1 LTQSPPRDSVAFAPH
16 MPPKSKESAAAPVT
30 VPWEGAARFKGKKIG
45 VCVSGG
51 LDSKTVCKRLLM
63 AGMDVL
69 AFSADLG
76 QPDETDIQNVKKRM
90 ATTGVDTVIIDLK
103 DEMAQGCFDIIQC
116 QAQGDGGYW
125 NTTGIGRYVT
135 CRGLLKA
142 MHEHKVDVLAHGAT
156 GRGNDQMRFERYT
169 NVLYPKMSVF
179 APWRDAELLKEFP
192 GRTEMAAYL
201 NGFGIEAFVGPKK
214 KYSTDANLAGL
225 SHEAEDL
232 ESVETS
238 MLIVDPEMGVWPSQ
252 APDKME
258 EVTFTFEAA
267 QCVKINGKKV
277 TPQEAI
283 RLANTIGGRNG
294 VGIAH
299 ALENRIIGTKSRG
312 VYEAPGMELLGKAL
326 RYVYQAILD
335 RRATRL
341 FEHCSKI
348 VSDQIYDGRF
358 FDPVTTASIKAI
370 QELTK
375 HASGTVTVGAYKG
388 NVHFISLKDVSAS
401 LYNMADSSM
410 EASDG
415 LNPVS
420 SQGYAEVQSVEARM
434 MAIAGQITPYPT
446 GPPPEAAAPPAKKAR
461 K

>member
-1 LTQSPPRDSVAFAPH
+1 
-16 MPPKSKESAAAPVT
+16 MPSKSKKTAVPESPV
-30 VPWEGAARFKGKKIG
+30 WKGAARYKGKRVG

-51 LDSKTVCKRLLM
+51 LDSKTVCKRLVM
-63 AGMDVL
+63 EGIDVL

-76 QPDETDIQNVKKRM
+76 QPDEDDIQNVKRRM
-90 ATTGVDTVIIDLK
+90 ATCGVDTVIIDLK
-103 DEMAQGCFDIIQC
+103 DEMAEGCFDIV
-116 QAQGDGGYW
+116 QAQARYDGGYW

-135 CRGLLKA
+135 CRGLVQA
-142 MHEHKVDVLAHGAT
+142 MQANKVDVLAHGAT

-169 NVLYPKMSVF
+169 NVLAPKMAVF
-179 APWRDAELLKEFP
+179 APWRDAELLEEFP

-201 NGFGIEAFVGPKK
+201 NAYGIEAFVGPKK

-232 ESVETS
+232 ESVETP
-238 MLIVDPEMGVWPSQ
+238 MLIVDPEMGVWPSK

-258 EVTFTFEAA
+258 NVTLTFEAA
-267 QCVKINGKKV
+267 RCVKINGKSV
-277 TPQEAI
+277 TPQQAI
-283 RLANTIGGRNG
+283 RECNKIGGRNG
-294 VGIAH
+294 IGISH

-312 VYEAPGMELLGKAL
+312 VYEAPGMEVLGSGL
-326 RYVYQAILD
+326 RFVYQAVLD
-335 RRATRL
+335 RRATKL
-341 FEHCSKI
+341 FEHLSAL

-358 FDPVTTASIKAI
+358 FDPATTASLKAI

-375 HASGTVTVGAYKG
+375 AASGTVTLGCYKG
-388 NVHFISLKDVSAS
+388 NLHFIGLKGVKAS
-401 LYNMADSSM
+401 LYNEADSSM

-434 MAIAGQITPYPT
+434 MAQAGQITAYPT
-446 GPPPEAAAPPAKKAR
+446 GEPSSAPPAAKKA
-461 K
+461 KK

>member
-1 LTQSPPRDSVAFAPH
+1 
-16 MPPKSKESAAAPVT
+16 MPPKSNKGAAPPTSSSSSAWV
-30 VPWEGAARFKGKKIG
+30 GAARFKGKKVG

-51 LDSKTVCKRLLM
+51 LDSKTVCKRLVM
-63 AGMDVL
+63 EGIDVL

-76 QPDETDIQNVKKRM
+76 QPDETDIQNVKRRM
-90 ATTGVDTVIIDLK
+90 ATTGVDTVIVDLK
-103 DEMAQGCFDIIQC
+103 DEMAEGCFDIIQA
-116 QAQGDGGYW
+116 QARYDGGYW

-135 CRGLLKA
+135 CRGLVEA
-142 MHEHKVDVLAHGAT
+142 MQAQKVDVLAHGAT

-169 NVLYPKMSVF
+169 NVLAPKMAVF
-179 APWRDAELLKEFP
+179 APWRDAELLTEFP

-232 ESVETS
+232 ESVETP
-238 MLIVDPEMGVWPSQ
+238 MLIVEPEMGVWPSA

-258 EVTFTFEAA
+258 EVSFTFEAA
-267 QCVKINGKKV
+267 RCVKINGKKV
-277 TPQEAI
+277 TPQQAI
-283 RLANTIGGRNG
+283 RQANAIGGRNG

-312 VYEAPGMELLGKAL
+312 VYEAPGMELLGTAL
-326 RYVYQAILD
+326 RYVYQAVLD
-335 RRATRL
+335 RRATKL
-341 FEHCSKI
+341 FEHCSAL

-358 FDPVTTASIKAI
+358 FDPATTAALKAI

-375 HASGTVTVGAYKG
+375 QASGTVSVGAYKG
-388 NVHFISLKDVSAS
+388 NVHFLKLVNVGAS
-401 LYNMADSSM
+401 LYNEADSSM

-434 MAIAGQITPYPT
+434 MAHAGQITPYPT
-446 GPPPEAAAPPAKKAR
+446 GAPPEAAAPPAKKAR

>member
-1 LTQSPPRDSVAFAPH
+1 MAT
-16 MPPKSKESAAAPVT
+16 
-30 VPWEGAARFKGKKIG
+30 RFSGKKVG

-51 LDSKTVCKRLLM
+51 LDSKTVCKRLVM
-63 AGMDVL
+63 DGIDVL

-76 QPDETDIQNVKKRM
+76 QPDETDINNVKRRM
-90 ATTGVDTVIIDLK
+90 ATTGVETVIIDLK
-103 DEMAQGCFDIIQC
+103 DDMAEGCYDIIQA
-116 QAQGDGGYW
+116 QAKYDGGYW

-135 CRGLLKA
+135 CRGLVVA
-142 MHEHKVDVLAHGAT
+142 MQKHKVDVLAHGAT

-169 NVLYPKMSVF
+169 NVLAPKMSVF
-179 APWRDAELLKEFP
+179 APWRDASLLEEFP

-232 ESVETS
+232 ESVETP
-238 MLIVDPEMGVWPSQ
+238 MLIVDPEMGVWPKD

-258 EVTFTFEAA
+258 EVTMTFEAGR
-267 QCVKINGKKV
+267 CVAINGKKMG
-277 TPQEAI
+277 PQAAMK
-283 RLANTIGGRNG
+283 LANTIGGRNG
-294 VGIAH
+294 IGIKH

-312 VYEAPGMELLGKAL
+312 VYEAPGMELLGEGL
-326 RYVYQAILD
+326 RYVYQAVLD
-335 RRATRL
+335 RRATKL
-341 FEHCSKI
+341 FEHCSAL

-358 FDPVTTASIKAI
+358 FDPATKAALGAI
-370 QELTK
+370 QTLTVG
-375 HASGTVTVGAYKG
+375 ASGTVTLGAYKG
-388 NVHFISLKDVSAS
+388 NLFFLKLVGVDAS
-401 LYNMADSSM
+401 LYNEADSSM

-434 MAIAGQITPYPT
+434 MAAAGHIDMHPT
-446 GPPPEAAAPPAKKAR
+446 KKQKKA
-461 K
+461 

>member
-1 LTQSPPRDSVAFAPH
+1 MA
-16 MPPKSKESAAAPVT
+16 SALNK
-30 VPWEGAARFKGKKIG
+30 RFKGQKIG

-51 LDSKTVCKRLLM
+51 LDSKTVCKRLVED
-63 AGMDVL
+63 GISVL

-76 QPDETDIQNVKKRM
+76 QPDESDINNVKVRM
-90 ATTGVDTVIIDLK
+90 ATCGVETVIIDLK
-103 DEMAQGCFDIIQC
+103 DDMAEACFDTI
-116 QAQGDGGYW
+116 QAQARYDGGYW

-135 CRGLLKA
+135 CRGLVKA
-142 MHEHKVDVLAHGAT
+142 MQANNVDVLAHGAT

-169 NVLYPKMSVF
+169 NVLAPKMSVY
-179 APWRDAELLKEFP
+179 APWRDDDLLKEFP

-232 ESVETS
+232 ESVETP
-238 MLIVDPEMGVWPSQ
+238 MTIVDPEMGVWPSK
-252 APDKME
+252 APEKME
-258 EVTFTFEAA
+258 TIKLTFVEAR
-267 QCVKINGKKV
+267 CVAINGKKL
-277 TPQEAI
+277 TPQGVIREAN
-283 RLANTIGGRNG
+283 AIGGRNG
-294 VGIAH
+294 IGIKH

-312 VYEAPGMELLGKAL
+312 VYEAPGMEVVGQGLAYL
-326 RYVYQAILD
+326 YQSVLD
-335 RRATRL
+335 RRATKL
-341 FEHCSKI
+341 FEHLSDL

-358 FDPVTTASIKAI
+358 FDPTTKAAIVAI

-375 HASGTVTVGAYKG
+375 TASGEVTIGAYKG
-388 NVHFISLKDVSAS
+388 NLFFLKLTGVKAT
-401 LYNMADSSM
+401 LYNEADSSM

-420 SQGYAEVQSVEARM
+420 SQGYAEVQSVEARSL
-434 MAIAGQITPYPT
+434 AAAGQISMHPT
-446 GPPPEAAAPPAKKAR
+446 GKREGDEASGSPSKRPR

>member
-1 LTQSPPRDSVAFAPH
+1 MAT
-16 MPPKSKESAAAPVT
+16 
-30 VPWEGAARFKGKKIG
+30 RFSGKKVG

-51 LDSKTVCKRLLM
+51 LDSKTVCKRLVM
-63 AGMDVL
+63 DGIDVL

-76 QPDETDIQNVKKRM
+76 QPDETDINNVKRRM
-90 ATTGVDTVIIDLK
+90 ATTGVETVIIDLK
-103 DEMAQGCFDIIQC
+103 DDMAEGCYDIIQA
-116 QAQGDGGYW
+116 QAKYDGGYW

-135 CRGLLKA
+135 CRGLVVA
-142 MHEHKVDVLAHGAT
+142 MQKHKVDVLAHGAT

-169 NVLYPKMSVF
+169 NVLAPKMSVF
-179 APWRDAELLKEFP
+179 APWRDASLLEEFP

-232 ESVETS
+232 ESVETP
-238 MLIVDPEMGVWPSQ
+238 MLIVDPEMGVWPKD

-258 EVTFTFEAA
+258 EVTMTFEAGR
-267 QCVKINGKKV
+267 CVAINGKKMG
-277 TPQEAI
+277 PQAAMK
-283 RLANTIGGRNG
+283 LANTIGGRNG
-294 VGIAH
+294 IGIKH

-312 VYEAPGMELLGKAL
+312 VYEAPGMEVLGEGL
-326 RYVYQAILD
+326 RYVYQAVLD
-335 RRATRL
+335 RRATKL
-341 FEHCSKI
+341 FEHCSAL

-358 FDPVTTASIKAI
+358 FDPATKAALGAI
-370 QELTK
+370 QTLTVG
-375 HASGTVTVGAYKG
+375 ASGTVTLGAYKG
-388 NVHFISLKDVSAS
+388 NLFFLKLVGVDAS
-401 LYNMADSSM
+401 LYNEADSSM

-434 MAIAGQITPYPT
+434 MAAAGHIDMHPT
-446 GPPPEAAAPPAKKAR
+446 KKQKKA
-461 K
+461 

>member
-1 LTQSPPRDSVAFAPH
+1 MD
-16 MPPKSKESAAAPVT
+16 PKTPATT
-30 VPWEGAARFKGKKIG
+30 VGSRFKGKRIG

-51 LDSKTVCKRLLM
+51 LDSKTVCKRLVEEGL
-63 AGMDVL
+63 DVL

-76 QPDETDIQNVKKRM
+76 QPDETDINNVKKRM
-90 ATTGVDTVIIDLK
+90 ATCGVTTVIVDLK
-103 DEMAQGCFDIIQC
+103 DDMAEACLDIIQA
-116 QAQGDGGYW
+116 QAKYDGGYW

-135 CRGLLKA
+135 CRGLVTA
-142 MHEHKVDVLAHGAT
+142 MQESKVDVLAHGAT

-169 NVLYPKMSVF
+169 NVMAPKMSVY

-232 ESVETS
+232 ESIETP
-238 MLIVDPEMGVWPSQ
+238 MTIVDPEMGVRPEA
-252 APDKME
+252 APDKIE
-258 EVTFTFEAA
+258 EVVMTFEAGR
-267 QCVKINGKKV
+267 CVAINGKRM

-283 RLANTIGGRNG
+283 REANTLGGRNG
-294 VGIAH
+294 IGIKH

-312 VYEAPGMELLGKAL
+312 VYEAPGMELLGEGL
-326 RYVYQAILD
+326 RYVYQAVLD
-335 RRATRL
+335 RRASKL
-341 FEHCSKI
+341 FEQLSGV
-348 VSDQIYDGRF
+348 VSDQLYDGRF
-358 FDPVTTASIKAI
+358 FDPTTRASLVAIK
-370 QELTK
+370 ELTK
-375 HASGTVTVGAYKG
+375 TASGSVTLGMYKG
-388 NVHFISLKDVSAS
+388 SLFFLKCTGVAAS
-401 LYNMADSSM
+401 LYNEADSSM

-420 SQGYAEVQSVEARM
+420 SQGYAEVQSVEARSL
-434 MAIAGQITPYPT
+434 AAAGQVYIYPT
-446 GPPPEAAAPPAKKAR
+446 SADGVTASSGSPNKRAR

>member
-1 LTQSPPRDSVAFAPH
+1 MAPKK
-16 MPPKSKESAAAPVT
+16 PTTGV
-30 VPWEGAARFKGKKIG
+30 GAKFKGKRVG

-51 LDSKTVCKRLLM
+51 LDSKTVCKRLVEE
-63 AGMDVL
+63 GIDVL

-76 QPDETDIQNVKKRM
+76 QPDETDINNVKKRM
-90 ATTGVDTVIIDLK
+90 ATCGVDTVIIDLK
-103 DEMAQGCFDIIQC
+103 DEMAEACFDTI
-116 QAQGDGGYW
+116 QAQARYDGGYW

-135 CRGLLKA
+135 CRGLVQA
-142 MHEHKVDVLAHGAT
+142 MQKNNVDVLAHGAT

-169 NVLYPKMSVF
+169 NVLAPKMAVY
-179 APWRDAELLKEFP
+179 APWRDAELLEEFP

-238 MLIVDPEMGVWPSQ
+238 MLIVDPEMGCWPKD
-252 APDKME
+252 APDKVE
-258 EVTFTFEAA
+258 NVVFSFVGAR
-267 QCVKINGKKV
+267 CVAINGKKMN
-277 TPQEAI
+277 PQAVIREAN
-283 RLANTIGGRNG
+283 AIGGRNG
-294 VGIAH
+294 IGVSH

-312 VYEAPGMELLGKAL
+312 VYEAPGMELLGQAL
-326 RYVYQAILD
+326 TYLYQSVLD

-341 FEHCSKI
+341 FEHLSDL

-358 FDPVTTASIKAI
+358 FDPTTTAAMKAI
-370 QELTK
+370 AELTK
-375 HASGTVTVGAYKG
+375 HATGEVTVGAYKG
-388 NVHFISLKDVSAS
+388 NLFFVKMTGVKSS
-401 LYNMADSSM
+401 LYNEADSSM

-420 SQGYAEVQSVEARM
+420 SQGYAEVQSVEARSL
-434 MAIAGQITPYPT
+434 AAAGQITMYPT
-446 GPPPEAAAPPAKKAR
+446 AYQGEGGASSSPSKKR
-461 K
+461 KA